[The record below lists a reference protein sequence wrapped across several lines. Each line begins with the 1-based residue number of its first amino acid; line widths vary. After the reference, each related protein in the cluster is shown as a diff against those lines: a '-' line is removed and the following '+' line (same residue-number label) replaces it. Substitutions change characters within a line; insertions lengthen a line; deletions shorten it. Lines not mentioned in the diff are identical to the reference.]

1 MGGVANLNPP
11 PRVGPNKRE
20 KIMQKKLLVLGLAAL
35 MTAGAANAEL
45 KAFKVNGETV
55 SVAEQKAIYDRAV
68 RQGQPASPELERQVK
83 NALIQQTVL
92 LQEAKKAKLE
102 SRADVKEAI
111 NAAREQVLINAL
123 IQDWAKAN
131 PVSDKDVKA
140 AYDRQKAAYGDTEYQ
155 VRHILVKTEEQ
166 AKNLIKRLGNKG
178 ANFDKLAQEFSEDT
192 GNKNQGGLLGW
203 VVPRSY
209 PAAFGVAFSALK
221 PGEVAQTPIRTQ
233 YGFHVV
239 KLDAKRPAQLFPA
252 YESQAPQLKN
262 ALTNQRMQQHFLD
275 LAKKAKV
282 E

>member
-1 MGGVANLNPP
+1 MKILVINAGSSSLKYQLIDMDNEQMVCKGNCERIGMPGGIFTH
-11 PRVGPNKRE
+11 K
-20 KIMQKKLLVLGLAAL
+20 
-35 MTAGAANAEL
+35 TADGREL
-45 KAFKVNGETV
+45 KKNVNMLDHAAAFM
-55 SVAEQKAIYDRAV
+55 
-68 RQGQPASPELERQVK
+68 QVK

-178 ANFDKLAQEFSEDT
+178 ANFDKLAEEFSEDT

>member
-1 MGGVANLNPP
+1 MIKTSIAAALA
-11 PRVGPNKRE
+11 
-20 KIMQKKLLVLGLAAL
+20 LALAAG
-35 MTAGAANAEL
+35 TAMAE
-45 KAFKVNGETV
+45 FKDFTVNGELVTKAQQEA
-55 SVAEQKAIYDRAV
+55 VATEVLANSGNPHQAMMDSSI
-68 RQGQPASPELERQVK
+68 EEQVK
-83 NALIQQTVL
+83 DMIIETKVMGRYARQQGLDKDPAV
-92 LQEAKKAKLE
+92 QEQIA
-102 SRADVKEAI
+102 RATDMILMQQAVNKFLKDNPVKEETI
-111 NAAREQVLINAL
+111 
-123 IQDWAKAN
+123 KAEY
-131 PVSDKDVKA
+131 DKEA
-140 AYDRQKAAYGDTEYQ
+140 QRWGDTEVR

-178 ANFDKLAQEFSEDT
+178 ANFDKLAEEFSEDT

>member
-1 MGGVANLNPP
+1 
-11 PRVGPNKRE
+11 
-20 KIMQKKLLVLGLAAL
+20 MQKKLLVLGLAAL

-55 SVAEQKAIYDRAV
+55 SLDEQKAVYDRLV
-68 RQGQPASPELERQVK
+68 KQGQPAGPELERQVK
-83 NALIQQTVL
+83 NGLIQQTVL

-102 SRADVKEAI
+102 NRQDVKEAMK
-111 NAAREQVLINAL
+111 AAQENVLINVL

-131 PVSDKDVKA
+131 PVSDKDVKN
-140 AYDRQKAAYGDTEYQ
+140 AYEKQKAAYGDTEYQ

-166 AKNLIKRLGNKG
+166 AKNLIKRLGQKG
-178 ANFDKLAQEFSEDT
+178 ANFDKLAEEFSEDT
-192 GNKNQGGLLGW
+192 GNKKQGGLLGW

-239 KLDAKRPAQLFPA
+239 KLDAKRPAQLFPS
-252 YESQAPQLKN
+252 YESQAPQLRN
-262 ALTNQRMQQHFLD
+262 ALTNQRMQQHFLE
-275 LAKKAKV
+275 LVKKAKV
-282 E
+282 D

>member
-1 MGGVANLNPP
+1 
-11 PRVGPNKRE
+11 
-20 KIMQKKLLVLGLAAL
+20 MQKKLLVLGLAAL

-239 KLDAKRPAQLFPA
+239 VAQTPIRTQYGFHVVKLDAKRPAQLFPA